1 MKISIHAG
9 HGYPGKGAVGAC
21 CYLNE
26 SLCARKV
33 CENVVDIL
41 RHETKMEVYNHTV
54 DVGNA
59 SQILKKIVESINT
72 TKCDIAISIHLN
84 ASSDSNANGVECY
97 LYPFAKMSIK
107 SLAEQIMRNL
117 EEFGYNYRG
126 LKTSDSLYVIKHTT
140 CPTLLLEIGFVT
152 NKEDAE
158 RFNSEKIAE
167 LISESIIYL
176 YPEEKKKTNNEEEY
190 MYKIKTS
197 GKYDAE
203 KADKALEELNKI
215 GINARKE

>member
-21 CYLNE
+21 GYLSE
-26 SLCARKV
+26 SICARQI

-41 RHETKMEVYNHTV
+41 RHETKMEVYDHTV

-72 TKCDIAISIHLN
+72 RKCDIAISIHLN
-84 ASSDSNANGVECY
+84 ASTDSDANGVECY
-97 LYPFAKMSIK
+97 IYPFAKKETK
-107 SLAEQIMRNL
+107 SLAEHILRNL
-117 EEFGYNYRG
+117 TWFGYHNRG
-126 LKTSDSLYVIKHTT
+126 IKTSDSLYVIKHTT
-140 CPTLLLEIGFVT
+140 CPTILLEVGFVT
-152 NKEDAE
+152 NKSDVN
-158 RFNSEKIAE
+158 RFNAENIAE
-167 LISESIIYL
+167 LIAKAIISQ
-176 YPEEKKKTNNEEEY
+176 YPKEKKTNNEPEY